1 MIYNGKKI
9 EDQKKAMDR
18 LKQLCEK
25 EARFEIIEKKNG
37 RTLRQNSYLH
47 LILGFFA
54 IETGNTLE
62 FVKKQYFKRLCTPG
76 IFII

>member
-25 EARFEIIEKKNG
+25 EARFEIIEKK
-37 RTLRQNSYLH
+37 
-47 LILGFFA
+47 
-54 IETGNTLE
+54 TGALYARIHT
-62 FVKKQYFKRLCTPG
+62 
-76 IFII
+76 FI